1 MWTMAAGLSTIVAG
15 YWWPLGEESS
25 GAQGRRVRSIIG
37 NAVGADRAHD
47 DFHIDDAE
55 RPGPAGRLP
64 VVGRSA
70 GRRGVAALP
79 PRGGRSRVVVSVAA
93 GAGGALQR
101 SRGGEAAPP
110 SALPDGRRGVR
121 RRPGG

>member
-55 RPGPAGRLP
+55 RPGSAGRVP
-64 VVGRSA
+64 VVGRAVGSRGGVGVA
-70 GRRGVAALP
+70 GGGGGGVGGRARAGGGGGRRPPAPP
-79 PRGGRSRVVVSVAA
+79 PRGG
-93 GAGGALQR
+93 GG
-101 SRGGEAAPP
+101 GGFLTAC
-110 SALPDGRRGVR
+110 S
-121 RRPGG
+121 